1 MIKHRGSGNKPAPA
15 AVVPYMEAPREIDI
29 VVIGAGQAGLSA
41 AYHLRR
47 LGADFVVLDG
57 NARAG
62 GAWQHRWETLTMA
75 DVHGVAALPGMAV
88 PGHDERRPA
97 REVVPDYFE
106 RYEERFELPVV
117 RPVRVE
123 RVDSE
128 PAGTLLVHTDRG
140 DWRARALINATGTW
154 RTPFLPYY
162 PGQETFR
169 GRQLHPVDYP
179 GPEAFRGQRVVV
191 VGGGASAVQLLGE
204 LAPVAETLWVTR
216 RPPVWRTEEFTEE
229 AGRAAV
235 ALVEQRVR
243 EGLPPQSVVSVTGL
257 QLRPQEQR
265 ALQLGAYD
273 RQPMFASIEPDGVR
287 WADGRFEPADV
298 IIWATG
304 FRPSVG
310 HLAPLRL
317 REESGGI
324 RLIARLDQHTPTTAA
339 RDHRLQFV
347 GYGPS
352 ASTIGA
358 NRAGR
363 VAALAAVRTV
373 QSAAESAVA

>member
-1 MIKHRGSGNKPAPA
+1 M
-15 AVVPYMEAPREIDI
+15 

-41 AYHLRR
+41 AYHLSR
-47 LGADFVVLDG
+47 LGGTDFVVLDG
-57 NARAG
+57 NDRPG
-62 GAWQHRWETLTMA
+62 GAWQHRWHTLTMG
-75 DVHGVAALPGMAV
+75 DVHGVASLPGMEL
-88 PGHDERRPA
+88 PDHDQQRPA
-97 REVVPDYFE
+97 RDVVPDYFA
-106 RYEERFELPVV
+106 RYEERFGLPVV
-117 RPVRVE
+117 RPVRVD
-123 RVDSE
+123 RVESE
-128 PAGTLLVHTDRG
+128 PSGHLLVHTDLG
-140 DWRARALINATGTW
+140 VWRTRALINATGTW
-154 RTPFLPYY
+154 RTPFLPHY

-169 GRQLHPVDYP
+169 GRQLHTANYD

-191 VGGGASAVQLLGE
+191 VGGGASAVQILGE
-204 LAPVAETLWVTR
+204 LAPVASTRWVTR
-216 RPPVWRTEEFTEE
+216 RPPVWRTGEFDPE

-235 ALVEQRVR
+235 ALVEERVR
-243 EGLPPQSVVSVTGL
+243 QGLPPQSVVSVTGL
-257 QLRPQEQR
+257 QLRPQERR
-265 ALQLGAYD
+265 AEELGAYQ
-273 RQPMFASIEPDGVR
+273 REPMFASIEPDGVR

-339 RDHRLQFV
+339 RDHRIQFV

-363 VAALAAVRTV
+363 VAALAALRAV
-373 QSAAESAVA
+373 QSAAVPVVA

>member
-1 MIKHRGSGNKPAPA
+1 ML
-15 AVVPYMEAPREIDI
+15 
-29 VVIGAGQAGLSA
+29 VIGAGQAGLSA
-41 AYHLRR
+41 AYHLKR
-47 LGADFVVLDG
+47 LGADFAVLD
-57 NARAG
+57 ADQRPG
-62 GAWQHRWETLTMA
+62 GAWQHRWHTLTMA
-75 DVHGVAALPGMAV
+75 DVHGVASLPGMEL
-88 PGHDERRPA
+88 PEHDPRVPA
-97 REVVPDYFE
+97 RDVVPDYFT
-106 RYEERFELPVV
+106 RYEERFGLPVI
-117 RPVRVE
+117 RPVRVD
-123 RVDSE
+123 RV
-128 PAGTLLVHTDRG
+128 AGESSGNLLVDTDLGR
-140 DWRARALINATGTW
+140 WRARALINATGTW

-169 GRQLHPVDYP
+169 GRQLHTANYE
-179 GPEAFRGQRVVV
+179 GPEAFRGRRVVV
-191 VGGGASAVQLLGE
+191 VGGGASAVQILGE
-204 LAPVAETLWVTR
+204 LAPLASTLWVTR
-216 RPPVWRTEEFTEE
+216 RPPVWRTAEFDPE

-235 ALVEQRVR
+235 ALVEERVR
-243 EGLPPQSVVSVTGL
+243 RGLPPQSVVSVTGL
-257 QLRPQEQR
+257 QLRPQERR
-265 ALQLGAYD
+265 AEELGAY
-273 RQPMFASIEPDGVR
+273 RREPMFASIEPDGVR

-339 RDHRLQFV
+339 RDQRIQFV

-363 VAALAAVRTV
+363 VAALAALRSVE
-373 QSAAESAVA
+373 AATQPVVA